1 MITRST
7 FHHEY
12 EPGLFALAI
21 DSYMNKRAES
31 QWEKLATVRTSKKK
45 YEEDVLR
52 SGLGFPTLKG
62 EGAGV
67 TYDTQVGGPKQ
78 TWVHDVYALAVRITE
93 EAVEDNLYELNGGGE
108 GDFKEL
114 YHDLGEAMA
123 ENPEVYMARFLV
135 SGAATTYHTTR
146 MGSSYGLFSATHPRL
161 DGSTF
166 SNYATSSDLTYL
178 TLWSAIVAAENQQN
192 HRQYRI
198 KKMIKRLW
206 VPPAMERAAI
216 EAVKSTERPDTG
228 NRAVSAIS
236 KSGRNIEVVVWP
248 YLTDSDAWYLQLEG
262 EGITFFWR
270 RKTRFA
276 REKDFATGDYMIKAD
291 QRFSAEVRD
300 PQCFY
305 GIIPA

>member
-31 QWEKLATVRTSKKK
+31 QWESNRPHLEEK

-123 ENPEVYMARFLV
+123 ENPEVYIARRFLV

-146 MGSSYGLFSATHPRL
+146 MGDTPTACSRPPTRGWT
-161 DGSTF
+161 
-166 SNYATSSDLTYL
+166 
-178 TLWSAIVAAENQQN
+178 
-192 HRQYRI
+192 
-198 KKMIKRLW
+198 
-206 VPPAMERAAI
+206 VPPSPTTPR
-216 EAVKSTERPDTG
+216 VPT
-228 NRAVSAIS
+228 
-236 KSGRNIEVVVWP
+236 
-248 YLTDSDAWYLQLEG
+248 
-262 EGITFFWR
+262 
-270 RKTRFA
+270 
-276 REKDFATGDYMIKAD
+276 
-291 QRFSAEVRD
+291 
-300 PQCFY
+300 
-305 GIIPA
+305 

>member
-21 DSYMNKRAES
+21 DTYMTKRAES
-31 QWEKLATVRTSKKK
+31 MGFKAVTVKTSKKK
-45 YEEDVLR
+45 KEEDALR
-52 SGLGFPTLKG
+52 SGLGFPQLKG

-67 TYDTQVGGPKQ
+67 TYDTQIGGPTQ
-78 TWVHDVYALAVRITE
+78 TWVHDAYALAVRITE

-123 ENPEVYMARFLV
+123 ENTEVAISRFFNY
-135 SGAATTYHTTR
+135 STATTYHTTR
-146 MGSSYGLFSATHPRL
+146 FADALISSAHNRL

-178 TLWSAIVAAENQQN
+178 TLWSAIVAAENQYN
-192 HRQYRI
+192 HRQYRV
-198 KKMIKRLW
+198 KKQVKRLW
-206 VPPAMERAAI
+206 VPPQLERAAV

-228 NRAVSAIS
+228 NRATNALM
-236 KSGRNIEVVVWP
+236 KTGRNIEIAVWP
-248 YLTDSDAWYLQLEG
+248 HLSDADAWFLQLDG

-291 QRFSAEVRD
+291 QRFSAEIRD
-300 PQCFY
+300 PQGWY
-305 GIIPA
+305 GVVPA